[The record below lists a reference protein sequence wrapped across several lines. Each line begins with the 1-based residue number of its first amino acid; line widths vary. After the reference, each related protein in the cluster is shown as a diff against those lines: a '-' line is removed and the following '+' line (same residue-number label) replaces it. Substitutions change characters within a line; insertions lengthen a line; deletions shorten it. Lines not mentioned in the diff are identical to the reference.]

1 MESLSLDKRFNILSN
16 IQEIEQIYY
25 QASQENPK
33 NATAQGEYAF
43 NVQIAVA
50 DGRGRILQ
58 PQRFG
63 SDKTAMLCEATKS
76 QRGLSS
82 LRKPIGHTVYQGHRK
97 C

>member
-16 IQEIEQIYY
+16 IQEIEQ
-25 QASQENPK
+25 ASQENPK
-33 NATAQGEYAF
+33 SATAQGEYIF

-50 DGRGRILQ
+50 YGRGRILQ

-82 LRKPIGHTVYQGHRK
+82 LRKPVGHTVYQGHRK